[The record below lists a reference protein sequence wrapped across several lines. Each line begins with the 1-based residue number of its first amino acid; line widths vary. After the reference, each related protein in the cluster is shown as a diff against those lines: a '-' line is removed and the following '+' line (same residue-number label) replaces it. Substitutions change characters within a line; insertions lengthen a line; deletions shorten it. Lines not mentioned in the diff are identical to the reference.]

1 MVADVIK
8 EFSDKVDW
16 VFFGAIPE
24 SILKHIH
31 EYYPGVPTLLY
42 PGRLMAQNWDL
53 AIAPLESNEFNQY
66 KSNLKL
72 LEYGWCGIPV
82 VCSDVTPYQCNLPAT
97 RVKNRFKDWRNA
109 IAERIADLPACRA
122 EGLALQGEVAR
133 NWTLT
138 NERVGEWHSAWTGA

>member
-1 MVADVIK
+1 
-8 EFSDKVDW
+8 
-16 VFFGAIPE
+16 
-24 SILKHIH
+24 
-31 EYYPGVPTLLY
+31 
-42 PGRLMAQNWDL
+42 MAQNWDL